1 MLFRVLLCLIYLIT
15 LEISVAASFEHNN
28 DSNIC
33 SQEKESEKDLNCDY
47 HCISQGLIDNIWL
60 NPGKNNFDDI
70 SKLNIQLIKSY
81 IYFHLTIFPRT
92 TSPPISFL
100 I

>member
-47 HCISQGLIDNIWL
+47 H
-60 NPGKNNFDDI
+60 
-70 SKLNIQLIKSY
+70 
-81 IYFHLTIFPRT
+81 
-92 TSPPISFL
+92 
-100 I
+100 

>member
-1 MLFRVLLCLIYLIT
+1 MLFRVLLCLIYLTTI
-15 LEISVAASFEHNN
+15 EISVAASFEHNN

-33 SQEKESEKDLNCDY
+33 SQDKESEKNLNCDY
-47 HCISQGLIDNIWL
+47 HCISEGLIDDTWL

-81 IYFHLTIFPRT
+81 SYFHLTIFPRT

>member
-15 LEISVAASFEHNN
+15 IEISVAASFEHNN

-33 SQEKESEKDLNCDY
+33 SQEKESEKNLNCDY
-47 HCISQGLIDNIWL
+47 HCISQALIDDICL
-60 NPGKNNFDDI
+60 NPEKNNFDDI
-70 SKLNIQLIKSY
+70 SKLNLQLIKSY
-81 IYFHLTIFPRT
+81 SYFHLSIFPRT
-92 TSPPISFL
+92 NSPPISFL